1 MSNNYRLTQREIATV
16 RAEMLLEQKGRC
28 ALCGDPIPSSEAV
41 LDHCHKT
48 GHIRGV
54 LHRGCN
60 AALGHIENNAP
71 RYKLTSVA
79 RLTRWLRAIPAYIHG
94 DYGHR
99 PLHHTYRTEDEKR
112 RLRNQRAR
120 RKRAAAKEE

>member
-1 MSNNYRLTQREIATV
+1 MVHRLTQREIAAV
-16 RAEMLLEQKGRC
+16 RADMLIRQKGKC

-41 LDHCHKT
+41 LDHCHRT

-71 RYKLTSVA
+71 RYKLTNVS

-94 DYGHR
+94 DYGHQ
-99 PLHHTYRTEDEKR
+99 PLHPTYRTEEEKR
-112 RLRNQRAR
+112 LRRNAKAR
-120 RKRAAAKEE
+120 KARAAKKES